1 MFTKGGPP
9 TLTVDRLRSRRVW
22 TREGAE
28 ISKDESVTNSG
39 KSENFRSQSVV
50 KLIIMDF
57 HYAVA

>member
-1 MFTKGGPP
+1 M
-9 TLTVDRLRSRRVW
+9 TVDRLRSRRVW